1 MEAFDIEDIDFNEY
15 NRRVY
20 EEEDEDNYSINTL
33 SKKLFRLNPQER
45 YSIEINKYVEEYNK
59 VNPQKKTE
67 TENQKFS
74 KKRKF

>member
-20 EEEDEDNYSINTL
+20 EEEDDDNYSINTL

-45 YSIEINKYVEEYNK
+45 YSKEINKYVEEYNK